1 MLIAHLRY
9 SLAPLFPGLCIGW
22 ELRMIQNYKVTSRLI
37 QLNSPGHVFNPYLG
51 CLCQGVEVL
60 QVVQAKSLPEVSKD
74 KWTVL
79 LDLEVAGK
87 VLLVEGVVVDLHL
100 GEGSEVIRH
109 EHHRDADMLQ
119 LLKKD
124 CWSSLKLDS
133 FYLDSVVYSPHEN
146 REYRVIGSEKFSFWV
161 FHLGTQEKLK
171 NVPDSDLLDITLN
184 FLVFIL
190 AMELSIFVVF
200 LRFSFVYS
208 SPSSSPL
215 FLTSLVLV
223 CKCF

>member
-1 MLIAHLRY
+1 ME
-9 SLAPLFPGLCIGW
+9 FPWTGRGI
-22 ELRMIQNYKVTSRLI
+22 YT
-37 QLNSPGHVFNPYLG
+37 YLG
-51 CLCQGVEVL
+51 RLCQGVEVL
-60 QVVQAKSLPEVSKD
+60 QVVQAKSLPEVSED

-87 VLLVEGVVVDLHL
+87 VLLVEGVVVNLHL

-161 FHLGTQEKLK
+161 FHLGAQEKL
-171 NVPDSDLLDITLN
+171 NNIQDSDLQDITLN

-190 AMELSIFVVF
+190 AMELSIFTVF
-200 LRFSFVYS
+200 LRSSFVYS
-208 SPSSSPL
+208 SPFSSP
-215 FLTSLVLV
+215 FFSLPWCCSANVF
-223 CKCF
+223 KYNS

>member
-1 MLIAHLRY
+1 MLIAYLRY

-22 ELRMIQNYKVTSRLI
+22 ELRISRNYKVTSRLI

-60 QVVQAKSLPEVSKD
+60 QVVQAKSLPEVSED

-79 LDLEVAGK
+79 LDLEVAGQ

>member
-22 ELRMIQNYKVTSRLI
+22 ELRISQNYKVRSRLI
-37 QLNSPGHVFNPYLG
+37 QLNSPGYVFNPYLG
-51 CLCQGVEVL
+51 CLCQGVEVF

-171 NVPDSDLLDITLN
+171 NVQDLDLLDSTLN

-223 CKCF
+223 CK

>member
-22 ELRMIQNYKVTSRLI
+22 ELRISQNYKVRSRLI

-51 CLCQGVEVL
+51 CLCQGVEVF

-161 FHLGTQEKLK
+161 FHLGAQEKL
-171 NVPDSDLLDITLN
+171 NNIQDSDLQDITLN

-190 AMELSIFVVF
+190 AMELSIFTVF
-200 LRFSFVYS
+200 LRS
-208 SPSSSPL
+208 
-215 FLTSLVLV
+215 
-223 CKCF
+223 